1 MATLIPPIISM
12 FGSVAVLGIILALV
26 FWLIRKINQ
35 TVATRRI
42 RRKLAAASMAGEQ
55 VTE

>member
-1 MATLIPPIISM
+1 MATIVPPIISM
-12 FGSVAVLGIILALV
+12 FGSVAVFGTILALL

-42 RRKLAAASMAGEQ
+42 RRKLTAASMAGEQ
-55 VTE
+55 LQE

>member
-1 MATLIPPIISM
+1 MATIIPPIISM
-12 FGSVAVLGIILALV
+12 FGSVIVLGVILALI
-26 FWLIRKINQ
+26 FWLIRKLNQ

-55 VTE
+55 VQE